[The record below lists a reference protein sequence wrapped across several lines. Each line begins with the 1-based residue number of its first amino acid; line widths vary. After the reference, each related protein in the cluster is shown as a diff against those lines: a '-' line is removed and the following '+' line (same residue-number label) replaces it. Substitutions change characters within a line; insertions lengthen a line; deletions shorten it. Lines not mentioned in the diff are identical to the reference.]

1 MNPSALLR
9 IAPVVAVLALAA
21 CSSAP
26 KKTAGGA
33 SPGIRVEGKG
43 PAHVATG
50 CPSTSPYAPAK
61 EDPSKRGNYTA
72 GGLYAPG
79 VRDTTPD
86 YVPNVACIPE
96 PLVTDEPRSAIGN
109 HSPYTVLGREYVVID
124 DPHSY
129 VERGTASYYGGKFH
143 GRLTSNREVYDMYA
157 FTAAHKTLPLPSFA
171 LVTNLD
177 NGESVV
183 VRINDRGPFHDDRL
197 IDLSYAAAVKLGITG
212 KGTGRVEVRGL
223 TPADNGDLLAR
234 RRTGRQPATLL
245 ASARSDATTRDP
257 AAVRRAAQMDDLVKT
272 LPAKSSGSAGGT
284 VAAAATVPARAV
296 PVAAVAAPTAAAA
309 TATAAALPEG
319 ERWRY
324 RVQDAPGRVGDA
336 DRFDA
341 WMKSRGVRV
350 ATGKPTTPAPSVAAA
365 SAPARGSR
373 GVATAKPTAAPAAAA
388 AAPTVAVATPATPA
402 TPPAPVATTAPRAE
416 ADSARGPLGILLQ
429 VASFASRE
437 NANRALSQLASAGIV
452 GASIS
457 DIVSGGRTLW
467 RLRVAAEDHGR
478 AAELATRIAGLGFGR
493 PQIVKD

>member
-1 MNPSALLR
+1 MNPTALLR
-9 IAPVVAVLALAA
+9 IVPVVALLALAA

-33 SPGIRVEGKG
+33 AAAPGVRVEGRG

-61 EDPSKRGNYTA
+61 EDPSTRGNYTA

-79 VRDTTPD
+79 VSDSTPD

-96 PLVTDEPRSAIGN
+96 PLVTNEPRSAVGN
-109 HSPYTVLGREYVVID
+109 RSPYMVLGREYKIID

-129 VERGTASYYGGKFH
+129 VERGTASYYGSKFH

-183 VRINDRGPFHDDRL
+183 VRVNDRGPFHDDRV

-223 TPADNGDLLAR
+223 TPADNGNLLAS
-234 RRTGRQPATLL
+234 RRTGKQVATGTAL
-245 ASARSDATTRDP
+245 ASA
-257 AAVRRAAQMDDLVKT
+257 AAAGSAAQTAAARRATDMDNLVKA
-272 LPAKSSGSAGGT
+272 LPAKPAT
-284 VAAAATVPARAV
+284 VVAAASVPARNT
-296 PVAAVAAPTAAAA
+296 AASSTTAAPSAASASAA
-309 TATAAALPEG
+309 AAALPEG

-324 RVQDAPGRVGDA
+324 RVLADA
-336 DRFDA
+336 DTAANADHFDD

-350 ATGKPTTPAPSVAAA
+350 ATGKPAKIDAAVAAKQ
-365 SAPARGSR
+365 APPRR
-373 GVATAKPTAAPAAAA
+373 ATAA
-388 AAPTVAVATPATPA
+388 AAPTPTATTVAAAA
-402 TPPAPVATTAPRAE
+402 PAPAAPAVSATRAA
-416 ADSARGPLGILLQ
+416 ADNAAARGPLGILLQ

-452 GASIS
+452 GASVS

-478 AAELATRIAGLGFGR
+478 ATELASRIAGLGFGR